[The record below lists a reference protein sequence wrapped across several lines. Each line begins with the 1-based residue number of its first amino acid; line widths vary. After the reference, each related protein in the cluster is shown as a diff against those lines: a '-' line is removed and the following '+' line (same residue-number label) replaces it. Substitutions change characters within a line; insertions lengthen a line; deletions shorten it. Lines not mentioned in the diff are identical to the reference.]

1 MRSPKVI
8 NKAKVEALLRQML
21 GDDKRFRD
29 GQWEAI
35 ESVALL
41 NRRHDILAAP
51 VFLVDDVIDS
61 GWTMTLI
68 ATLLL
73 LNGSGPVFPFALAR
87 ATAGDS

>member
-1 MRSPKVI
+1 MENSAQQVR
-8 NKAKVEALLRQML
+8 NLLEA
-21 GDDKRFRD
+21 F
-29 GQWEAI
+29 
-35 ESVALL
+35 SV
-41 NRRHDILAAP
+41 RHDILAAP